1 MDEFLDDANL
11 ITDDEDNLIYE
22 GNLNPDSYRLCKAKA
37 TYDAVLEKID
47 ASLAKKTLRAT
58 ENPHFDTEAL
68 ITVLDEVAITVDLD
82 VSTILAEH
90 MKDPV
95 FGTA

>member
-1 MDEFLDDANL
+1 MDEFLDDANS

-22 GNLNPDSYRLCKAKA
+22 GNLNPDSYRLCKAKP
-37 TYDAVLEKID
+37 TYVTVLGEID

-68 ITVLDEVAITVDLD
+68 ITVLDDVAITVDLD
-82 VSTILAEH
+82 VSTILVEH
-90 MKDPV
+90 MKDTV
-95 FGTA
+95 YGTV